1 MVWRFFALTF
11 LLGCQFRLAKQEL
24 LRVVTWNVG
33 DNAKMK
39 ANPDDPKMK
48 DNPEVPGFTNGAID
62 ALLDLDLKD
71 HHQMADIFAV
81 SLQEECWKCN
91 KNDLADIPKAFLKR
105 FDERKIVGY
114 EVVGIQGTLV
124 SDKCDKECKD
134 GNHGTTAVF
143 VIAKKGLVLR
153 HKAFK
158 FVGAHCS
165 DKLDEHKQPK
175 PSEEKGL
182 AAMRLELKDKQ
193 SVCVASTHLE
203 SRSPQYRRDCLVN
216 FLKDKEANKDFGWDD
231 CTFKFIAGDYNTR
244 TAGAPSEPF
253 VAHLAKKTNNPYTDN
268 LKNHDEMKGAVP
280 FLGGIKTDK
289 LNLLD
294 YINQH
299 QTSVF
304 KESAITFLPTYKMA
318 GDKKTIKEKCGG
330 EILCYKS
337 SHAQS
342 WTDRI
347 IHSEDKTTPKSF
359 RSLKYDA
366 ILLMH
371 EQDWSDHIPVFQV
384 FQL

>member
-1 MVWRFFALTF
+1 LTF

-71 HHQMADIFAV
+71 HRQMADIFAV

-124 SDKCDKECKD
+124 SDKCDDECKA
-134 GNHGTTAVF
+134 GNHGTTVVF
-143 VIAKKGLVLR
+143 VIAKKGLV
-153 HKAFK
+153 KSKK
-158 FVGAHCS
+158 FLKHTGPDCS
-165 DKLDEHKQPK
+165 DKKPK

-182 AAMRLELKDKQ
+182 AAMRLDLSDKR

-203 SRSPQYRRDCLVN
+203 SRSPKYRRDCLVK
-216 FLKDKEANKDFGWDD
+216 FLTDEKANKAFGWDD

-244 TAGAPSEPF
+244 TAEQPPKTQISP
-253 VAHLAKKTNNPYTDN
+253 LAEGTQTKTNKAYIDA
-268 LKNHDEMKGAVP
+268 LKGKDEMDGADP
-280 FLGGIKTDK
+280 FLGDIKTDK
-289 LNLLD
+289 LNLLK
-294 YINQH
+294 YVNTH
-299 QTSVF
+299 QKTTVF
-304 KESAITFLPTYKMA
+304 EESAVTFMPTYKLTDA
-318 GDKKTIKEKCGG
+318 KKECKGNR
-330 EILCYKS
+330 LCYKS

-347 IHSEDKTTPKSF
+347 IHSKGKTTPK
-359 RSLKYDA
+359 SLKYDA
-366 ILLMH
+366 IYLMH
-371 EQDWSDHIPVFQV
+371 DRDWSDHLPVFQV